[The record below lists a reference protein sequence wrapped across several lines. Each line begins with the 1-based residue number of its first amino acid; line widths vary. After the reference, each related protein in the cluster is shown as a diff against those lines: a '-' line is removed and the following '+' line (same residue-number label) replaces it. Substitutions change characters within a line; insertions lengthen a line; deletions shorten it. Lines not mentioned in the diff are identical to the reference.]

1 MAEMSCALRRHLAWI
16 VAALLL
22 SCGPAS
28 PPARAVPE
36 AETPPPQSG
45 GNVALEAE
53 VFELVNRHRQALGL
67 RALEL
72 NERLGRAARL
82 HSAAMAAGRVP
93 LGHDGFR
100 ARFDATGLDC
110 QRSAENVAFN
120 ERRPRPG
127 SEVVDGWLRS
137 RAHRNSIEGLYE
149 VTGVGVASNADG
161 AVYFTQVFLGNC
173 VPRATR

>member
-36 AETPPPQSG
+36 AETPPQSG

-53 VFELVNRHRQALGL
+53 VFELVNRHRLALGL
-67 RALEL
+67 RALAL

-82 HSAAMAAGRVP
+82 HSAAMAAGRVR
-93 LGHDGFR
+93 LGHDGFHE
-100 ARFDATGLDC
+100 RFDAAGLDC

-120 ERRPRPG
+120 EGQQRPG

-137 RAHRNSIEGLYE
+137 RAHRNSIEGLYD